1 MNLNAREI
9 RREHLANIIYF
20 RCEIGRRLA
29 SPKKISAKNTLF
41 LRRVQACLYVFT
53 MQKEEGKR
61 SWTGI
66 IWEEEDVIYVLD
78 RSQIT
83 LSTEAEEGGGG
94 CDNSPLEIMIRPIL
108 YENW

>member
-1 MNLNAREI
+1 
-9 RREHLANIIYF
+9 
-20 RCEIGRRLA
+20 
-29 SPKKISAKNTLF
+29 
-41 LRRVQACLYVFT
+41 

-108 YENW
+108 